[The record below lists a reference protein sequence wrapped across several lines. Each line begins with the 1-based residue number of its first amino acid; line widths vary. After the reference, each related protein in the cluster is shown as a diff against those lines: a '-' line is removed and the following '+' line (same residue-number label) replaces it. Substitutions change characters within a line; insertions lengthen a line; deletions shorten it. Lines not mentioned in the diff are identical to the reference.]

1 MPIQSFAF
9 DPALSETCVELRYD
23 LHRSDLR
30 WIPPLR
36 SFLRR
41 YYEPGFGFYQCAD
54 NYHRHFVAMAND
66 AVIGHVTATIDGDLC
81 VRQGQRIGAVG
92 LFECIDDE
100 AVAADLL
107 DSAIAWLRDEHDV
120 QRVLGPMAFDI
131 WHEYRFKTAGFNM
144 PVFLGEPYNPP
155 RYPEYFLTAGLTALE
170 RWNTVQVTGRQA
182 LENLIAP
189 FADNLQVL
197 LDEGYRFDKV
207 DRHNPRDFRAVF
219 DVETGAFQDA
229 VAYTRPP
236 FEEYKL
242 RLQAYARIAGT
253 GLVNILRSPDGPA
266 VGLSIVFS
274 DPAKAVRAMRGEDGL
289 AAQLRFLLRS
299 WQRDRAIYYFIG
311 AVPSELG
318 RPRGLGRAMLHYTV
332 KQILDAGYDTIAF
345 ALIGSGSR
353 VRRILGDTIQS
364 AQSEYTLYERAI

>member
-1 MPIQSFAF
+1 VPIRSFAF
-9 DPALSETCVELRYD
+9 DPALSEACVELRYE
-23 LHRSDLR
+23 LHRSDLH

-54 NYHRHFVAMAND
+54 NYHHHFVAMANG
-66 AVIGHVTATIDGDLC
+66 AVIGHVTATIDGNLC

-100 AVAADLL
+100 AVATDLL

-131 WHEYRFKTAGFNM
+131 WHEYRFKTAGFDM

-155 RYPEYFLTAGLTALE
+155 RYPEYFLRAGFTGLE

-182 LENLIAP
+182 LESLIAP
-189 FADNLQVL
+189 FAGNLQAL
-197 LDEGYRFDKV
+197 FREGYRFDQV
-207 DRHNPRDFRAVF
+207 DRHNPDDFRAVF
-219 DVETGAFQDA
+219 EVETAAFQDA

-236 FEEYKL
+236 FEEYQL
-242 RLQAYARIAGT
+242 RMQAFARIAGT
-253 GLVNILRSPDGPA
+253 QLVNILRAPDGRA

-274 DPAKAVRAMRGEDGL
+274 DPAKAVRAMHGDDGL
-289 AAQLRFLLRS
+289 AARLRFVLRS
-299 WQRDRAIYYFIG
+299 RQRDRAIYYFIG
-311 AVPSELG
+311 AVPAARG
-318 RPRGLGRAMLHYTV
+318 RTRGLGRAMLNYTV
-332 KQILDAGYDTIAF
+332 KQVLDAGYDAIAF
-345 ALIGSGSR
+345 ALIGSESR
-353 VRRILGDTIQS
+353 GRRILGNVMQL